1 MNRILFITLLALLPC
16 VFTSLQAQGKLQGR
30 VVSTDGEP
38 VPYASVGVVSVATP
52 YGTTTDNRGR
62 YTLSIQQTDSITV
75 RFSCT
80 GFESQERRILIAAEE
95 TAQLDIS
102 LHPAAKQLDAVT
114 VSDDRIRSSAF
125 TQINIKRI
133 ENNVGP
139 NQSVE
144 SIIKTLVLRDSFL

>member
-38 VPYASVGVVSVATP
+38 IPYASVGVVSVATP

-62 YTLSIQQTDSITV
+62 YTLSINQSDSVTV

-80 GFESQERRILIAAEE
+80 GFESQERRILIAAGA
-95 TAQLDIS
+95 TSQLDIS
-102 LHPAAKQLDAVT
+102 LHPAAKQLDAVRAYFLS
-114 VSDDRIRSSAF
+114 VKVKCDLLVNGNALDLRILKQRRRRSH
-125 TQINIKRI
+125 
-133 ENNVGP
+133 G
-139 NQSVE
+139 
-144 SIIKTLVLRDSFL
+144 L